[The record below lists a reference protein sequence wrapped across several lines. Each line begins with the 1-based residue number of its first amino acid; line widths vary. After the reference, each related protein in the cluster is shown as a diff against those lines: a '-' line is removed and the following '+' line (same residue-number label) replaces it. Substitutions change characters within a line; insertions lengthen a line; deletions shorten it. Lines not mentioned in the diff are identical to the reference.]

1 MVECIEHHRRL
12 ISTLI
17 VTGSLA
23 CYAKNI
29 LVLFRRQKMT
39 RQVVVAYTFQHT

>member
-17 VTGSLA
+17 VTGSLD
-23 CYAKNI
+23 YYVKNI
-29 LVLFRRQKMT
+29 LVLFSRQK
-39 RQVVVAYTFQHT
+39 